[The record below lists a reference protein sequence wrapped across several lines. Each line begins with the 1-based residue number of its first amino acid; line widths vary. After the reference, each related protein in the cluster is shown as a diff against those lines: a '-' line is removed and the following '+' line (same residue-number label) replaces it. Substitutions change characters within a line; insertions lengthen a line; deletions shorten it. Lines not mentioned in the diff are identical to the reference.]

1 MHFMY
6 LQFTM
11 IYKLLWV
18 AVVTEVL
25 ASDSALH
32 PVCALNPLNPKF
44 AITPL
49 SMALNY
55 QLA

>member
-1 MHFMY
+1 
-6 LQFTM
+6 M

-18 AVVTEVL
+18 AVVTEIL
-25 ASDSALH
+25 ASNSDLR
-32 PVCALNPLNPKF
+32 PVCARNPLNPKF